1 MTRKPEPPLVH
12 NIQTIDPELANDP
25 TYTIPLSSF
34 PNVFT
39 APSLSFNKPLN
50 AYANYLPNQLSNF
63 FDQPNQQPNYCL
75 YLWHTTDDLLP
86 FYVGIGTIHSCTSR
100 HKYPNNQITIHQ
112 MYRDLCGPTFLCT
125 IILNHLSPT
134 HAQSYQHYTYT
145 HFSSL
150 SHPGCYTQLL
160 PSTPF
165 TNYNIITPYFPIPLP
180 PESELVRW
188 GRKHQLQAKIVKWIT
203 NQQYQRR
210 KLNNPTLPMTIPP
223 TPPAP

>member
-12 NIQTIDPELANDP
+12 NIQTICPELANDP

-34 PNVFT
+34 PNVFNT
-39 APSLSFNKPLN
+39 PVLDFPKHPSLASTLSPS
-50 AYANYLPNQLSNF
+50 LPPSNF
-63 FDQPNQQPNYCL
+63 CL

-112 MYRDLCGPTFLCT
+112 MYRDLCGPSFMCT
-125 IILNHLSPT
+125 IILNHLTPT

-165 TNYNIITPYFPIPLP
+165 TNYTIPTPYNPIPLP

-188 GRKHQLQAKIVKWIT
+188 GRKHQLQAKIVKWIS

-210 KLNNPTLPMTIPP
+210 KRSLPIQEPK
-223 TPPAP
+223 

>member
-12 NIQTIDPELANDP
+12 NTQTIDPNLANDP
-25 TYTIPLSSF
+25 TYSILLAPQDC
-34 PNVFT
+34 PFT
-39 APSLSFNKPLN
+39 APVLSLASTLLN
-50 AYANYLPNQLSNF
+50 PS
-63 FDQPNQQPNYCL
+63 PSNYCL

-112 MYRDLCGPTFLCT
+112 MYRDLCGPNFLCT
-125 IILNHLSPT
+125 IILNHLPPT

-145 HFSSL
+145 HFSFL
-150 SHPGCYTQLL
+150 PHPGCYTQLL

-165 TNYNIITPYFPIPLP
+165 TNYSIATPYSPTPLP

-188 GRKHQLQAKIVKWIT
+188 GRKHQLQAKIVKWIS

-210 KLNNPTLPMTIPP
+210 KLNNPTLPMTIPQ
-223 TPPAP
+223 TPHS

>member
-25 TYTIPLSSF
+25 TYSIPLAPQDCPF
-34 PNVFT
+34 I
-39 APSLSFNKPLN
+39 APSL
-50 AYANYLPNQLSNF
+50 YLPTPSLHHS
-63 FDQPNQQPNYCL
+63 QPNFCL

-112 MYRDLCGPTFLCT
+112 MYRDLCGPAFLCT
-125 IILNHLSPT
+125 IILNHLPPT
-134 HAQSYQHYTYT
+134 HAQSYQHYTYSY
-145 HFSSL
+145 FSSL
-150 SHPGCYTQLL
+150 PHPGCYTQLL

-165 TNYNIITPYFPIPLP
+165 TNYTITTPYSPIPLP

-188 GRKHQLQAKIVKWIT
+188 GRKHQLQAKIVKWIS

-210 KLNNPTLPMTIPP
+210 KLNNPTLPLTIKEPK
-223 TPPAP
+223 

>member
-1 MTRKPEPPLVH
+1 MTRKPEPPLVR
-12 NIQTIDPELANDP
+12 NIQTIDPNLANKTGIP
-25 TYTIPLSSF
+25 NGMPTIPLSSF

-39 APSLSFNKPLN
+39 APCLTI
-50 AYANYLPNQLSNF
+50 PNQLSHHIHN
-63 FDQPNQQPNYCL
+63 PHNYCL

-112 MYRDLCGPTFLCT
+112 MYRDLCGPNFLCT
-125 IILNHLSPT
+125 IILNHLPPT
-134 HAQSYQHYTYT
+134 HAQSYQHYTYS

-150 SHPGCYTQLL
+150 THPGCYTQLL

-165 TNYNIITPYFPIPLP
+165 TNYSITTPYSPTPLP

-188 GRKHQLQAKIVKWIT
+188 GRKHQLQAKIVKWIS

-210 KLNNPTLPMTIPP
+210 KLNNPTLPMTIKEPK
-223 TPPAP
+223 